1 MGEKMKVVEIK
12 VIFESDNIERA
23 QKEISDIFYGF
34 GATGLKIDEP
44 LKNKNPLDFY
54 KDEKQFLMVD
64 HAISAYF
71 PLNPYSARR
80 NQAIVEKFEDTFRD
94 REDIVYTIDFY
105 EYDEEDYQNS
115 WKKYLYPEKVSEK
128 FVVKPTW
135 REYTPEED
143 ELVIELDP
151 GRAFGTGS
159 HPTTS
164 LCLKLMEKNIQPGD
178 SVIDVGTGSGILMIA
193 AERLGASEVYGT
205 DIDELAVE
213 SAKENLEL
221 NGISEEKAKVF
232 HGDLIS
238 VVKDKKFDVVVAN
251 ILADV
256 LLILLKD
263 ISRVARKDGLIIFS
277 GIIEDKLE
285 LLVREVE
292 KLKLEILE
300 IKADKEWRAMLIKA

>member
-1 MGEKMKVVEIK
+1 MKVVEIK
-12 VIFESDNIERA
+12 VIYESDDIERA
-23 QKEISDIFYGF
+23 TKEISDIFYGF
-34 GATGLKIDEP
+34 GVTGLKIEEP
-44 LKNKNPLDFY
+44 MKNKNPLDFY
-54 KDEKQFLMVD
+54 KNEKEFLMVD

-71 PLNPYSARR
+71 PLNPYAEKRKM
-80 NQAIVEKFEDTFRD
+80 AILSTFEEKFADRD
-94 REDIVYTIDFY
+94 DIIYTVDFY

-115 WKKYLYPEKVSEK
+115 WKKYLFPEKVSEK

-135 REYTPEED
+135 REYTPEAD
-143 ELVIELDP
+143 ELIIELDP

-164 LCLKLMEKNIQPGD
+164 LCLKLMEENIFEGD

-193 AERLGASEVYGT
+193 ADRLGASEIYGT

-221 NGISEEKAKVF
+221 NKISEEKAKVYK
-232 HGDLIS
+232 GDLIS
-238 VVKDKKFDVVVAN
+238 VVENKKFDVVVAN

-256 LLILLKD
+256 LLILLHD
-263 ISRVARKDGLIIFS
+263 ISKVVKLNGKIIFS
-277 GIIEDKLE
+277 GIIEDKCE
-285 LLVREVE
+285 LLKREVE
-292 KLKLEILE
+292 SLGFTVEE

>member
-1 MGEKMKVVEIK
+1 MKVVEIK
-12 VIFESDNIERA
+12 VIYESDDIERA
-23 QKEISDIFYGF
+23 TKEISDIFYGF
-34 GATGLKIDEP
+34 GVTGLKIEEP
-44 LKNKNPLDFY
+44 MKSKNPLDFY
-54 KDEKQFLMVD
+54 KNEKEFLMVD

-71 PLNPYSARR
+71 PLNPYAEKRKM
-80 NQAIVEKFEDTFRD
+80 AILSTFEEKFADRD
-94 REDIVYTIDFY
+94 DIIYTVDFY

-115 WKKYLYPEKVSEK
+115 WKKYLFPEKVSEK

-135 REYTPEED
+135 REYTPEAD
-143 ELVIELDP
+143 ELIIELDP

-164 LCLKLMEKNIQPGD
+164 LCLKLMEENISEGD

-193 AERLGASEVYGT
+193 ADRLGASEIYGT

-221 NGISEEKAKVF
+221 NKISEEKAKVYK
-232 HGDLIS
+232 GDLIS
-238 VVKDKKFDVVVAN
+238 VVENKKFDVVVAN

-256 LLILLKD
+256 LLILLHD
-263 ISRVARKDGLIIFS
+263 ISKVVKPNGKIIFS
-277 GIIEDKLE
+277 GIIKDKCE
-285 LLVREVE
+285 LLKREVE
-292 KLKLEILE
+292 SLGFTVEE

>member
-1 MGEKMKVVEIK
+1 MKVVEIK
-12 VIFESDNIERA
+12 VIYESDDIERA
-23 QKEISDIFYGF
+23 TKEISDIFYGF
-34 GATGLKIDEP
+34 GVTGLKIEEP
-44 LKNKNPLDFY
+44 MKSKNPLDFY
-54 KDEKQFLMVD
+54 KNEKEFLMVD

-71 PLNPYSARR
+71 PLNPYAEKRKA
-80 NQAIVEKFEDTFRD
+80 AILSTFEEKFAE
-94 REDIVYTIDFY
+94 REDIVYTVDFY

-115 WKKYLYPEKVSEK
+115 WKKYLFPEKVSEK

-135 REYTPEED
+135 REYTPEAD
-143 ELVIELDP
+143 ELIIELDP

-164 LCLKLMEKNIQPGD
+164 LCLKLMEENISEGD

-193 AERLGASEVYGT
+193 ADRLGASEIYGT

-221 NGISEEKAKVF
+221 NNISEDKAKVYK
-232 HGDLIS
+232 GDLIS
-238 VVKDKKFDVVVAN
+238 VVEGKKFDVVVAN

-256 LLILLKD
+256 LLILLHD
-263 ISRVARKDGLIIFS
+263 ISKVVKPNGKIIFS
-277 GIIEDKLE
+277 GIIEDKCE
-285 LLVREVE
+285 LLRREVE
-292 KLKLEILE
+292 SLGFTVEE

>member
-1 MGEKMKVVEIK
+1 MKVVEIK
-12 VIFESDNIERA
+12 VIYESDDIERA
-23 QKEISDIFYGF
+23 TKEISDIFYGF
-34 GATGLKIDEP
+34 GVTGLKIEEP
-44 LKNKNPLDFY
+44 MKSKNPLDFY
-54 KDEKQFLMVD
+54 KNEKEFLMVD

-71 PLNPYSARR
+71 PLNPYAEKRKM
-80 NQAIVEKFEDTFRD
+80 AILSTFEEKFADRD
-94 REDIVYTIDFY
+94 DIIYTVDFY

-115 WKKYLYPEKVSEK
+115 WKKYLFPEKVSEK

-135 REYTPEED
+135 REYTPEAD
-143 ELVIELDP
+143 ELIIELDP

-164 LCLKLMEKNIQPGD
+164 LCLKLMEENISQGD

-193 AERLGASEVYGT
+193 ADRLGASEIYGT

-221 NGISEEKAKVF
+221 NKISEEKAKVYK
-232 HGDLIS
+232 GDLIS
-238 VVKDKKFDVVVAN
+238 VVENKKFDVVVAN

-256 LLILLKD
+256 LLILLHD
-263 ISRVARKDGLIIFS
+263 ISKVVKPNGKIIFS
-277 GIIEDKLE
+277 GIIEDKCE
-285 LLVREVE
+285 LLKREVE
-292 KLKLEILE
+292 SLGFTVEE

>member
-1 MGEKMKVVEIK
+1 MKVVEIK
-12 VIFESDNIERA
+12 VIYESDDIERA
-23 QKEISDIFYGF
+23 TKEISDIFYGF
-34 GATGLKIDEP
+34 GVTGLKIEEP
-44 LKNKNPLDFY
+44 MKSKNPLDFY
-54 KDEKQFLMVD
+54 KNEKEFLMVD

-71 PLNPYSARR
+71 PLNPYAEKRKM
-80 NQAIVEKFEDTFRD
+80 AILSTFEEKFADRD
-94 REDIVYTIDFY
+94 DIIYTVDFY

-115 WKKYLYPEKVSEK
+115 WKKYLFPEKVSEK

-135 REYTPEED
+135 REYTPEAD
-143 ELVIELDP
+143 ELIIELDP

-164 LCLKLMEKNIQPGD
+164 LCLKLMEENISEGD

-193 AERLGASEVYGT
+193 ADRIGASEIYGT

-221 NGISEEKAKVF
+221 NKISEEKAKVYK
-232 HGDLIS
+232 GDLIS
-238 VVKDKKFDVVVAN
+238 VVENKKFDVVVAN

-256 LLILLKD
+256 LLILLHD
-263 ISRVARKDGLIIFS
+263 ISKVVKPNGKIIFS
-277 GIIEDKLE
+277 GIIEDKCE
-285 LLVREVE
+285 LLKREVE
-292 KLKLEILE
+292 SLGFTVEE

>member
-1 MGEKMKVVEIK
+1 MKVVEIK
-12 VIFESDNIERA
+12 VIYESDDIERA
-23 QKEISDIFYGF
+23 TKEISDIFYGF
-34 GATGLKIDEP
+34 GVTGLKIEEP
-44 LKNKNPLDFY
+44 MKSKNPLDFY
-54 KDEKQFLMVD
+54 KNEKEFLMVD

-71 PLNPYSARR
+71 PLNPYAEKRKV
-80 NQAIVEKFEDTFRD
+80 AILSTFEEKFAE
-94 REDIVYTIDFY
+94 REDIIYTVDFY

-115 WKKYLYPEKVSEK
+115 WKKYLFPEKVSEK

-135 REYTPEED
+135 REYTPEAD
-143 ELVIELDP
+143 ELIIELDP

-164 LCLKLMEKNIQPGD
+164 LCLKLMEENISEGD

-193 AERLGASEVYGT
+193 ADRLGASEIYGT

-221 NGISEEKAKVF
+221 NNISEDKAKVYK
-232 HGDLIS
+232 GDLIS
-238 VVKDKKFDVVVAN
+238 VVENKKFDVVVAN

-256 LLILLKD
+256 LLILLHD
-263 ISRVARKDGLIIFS
+263 ISKVVKPNGKIIFS
-277 GIIEDKLE
+277 GIIEDKCE
-285 LLVREVE
+285 LLRREVE
-292 KLKLEILE
+292 SLGFTVEE

>member
-1 MGEKMKVVEIK
+1 MKVVEIK
-12 VIFESDNIERA
+12 VIYESDDIERA
-23 QKEISDIFYGF
+23 TKEISDIFYGF
-34 GATGLKIDEP
+34 GVTGLKIEEP
-44 LKNKNPLDFY
+44 MKSKNPLDFY
-54 KDEKQFLMVD
+54 KNEKEFLIVD

-71 PLNPYSARR
+71 PLNPYAEKRKM
-80 NQAIVEKFEDTFRD
+80 AILSTFEEKFADRD
-94 REDIVYTIDFY
+94 DIIYTVDFY

-115 WKKYLYPEKVSEK
+115 WKKYLFPEKVSEK

-135 REYTPEED
+135 REYTPEAD
-143 ELVIELDP
+143 ELIIELDP

-164 LCLKLMEKNIQPGD
+164 LCLKLMEENISEGD

-193 AERLGASEVYGT
+193 ADRLGASEIYGT

-221 NGISEEKAKVF
+221 NKISEEKAKVYK
-232 HGDLIS
+232 GDLIS
-238 VVKDKKFDVVVAN
+238 VVENKKFDVVVAN

-256 LLILLKD
+256 LLILLHD
-263 ISRVARKDGLIIFS
+263 ISKVVKPNGKIIFS
-277 GIIEDKLE
+277 GIIEDKCE
-285 LLVREVE
+285 LLKREVE
-292 KLKLEILE
+292 SLGFTVEE